1 MYQPTLPVLWLLFFL
16 LDFDL
21 EFKSINELKDILHL
35 LLKMFNKKKSLIQW
49 MINVQYYQKCI

>member
-35 LLKMFNKKKSLIQW
+35 LLKMFNKKKITDP
-49 MINVQYYQKCI
+49 VDD